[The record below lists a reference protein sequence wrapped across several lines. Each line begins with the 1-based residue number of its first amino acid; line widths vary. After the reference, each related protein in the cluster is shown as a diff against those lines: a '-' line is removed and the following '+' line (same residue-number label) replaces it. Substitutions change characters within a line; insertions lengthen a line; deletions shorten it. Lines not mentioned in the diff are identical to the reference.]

1 MKKILVLNGPNLNL
15 LGVREPDVYG
25 TVTLADIERE
35 VTEYAAERGASV
47 DCFQSNHEGA
57 LIDKL
62 HEARGAYDGIVYNPG
77 AHTHYSYAL
86 RDAVSSIDVPT
97 VEVHLSD
104 ISAREEFRRIS
115 VIAPVCVAQIKG
127 KGKEGYKEAVERGE
141 PGDVRGVAHE
151 ERAHA
156 RIGAGGAE
164 TIEARPGSRSER
176 GAIGRAAHR
185 RPPCSPLC
193 PCP

>member
-127 KGKEGYKEAVERGE
+127 K
-141 PGDVRGVAHE
+141 
-151 ERAHA
+151 
-156 RIGAGGAE
+156 
-164 TIEARPGSRSER
+164 
-176 GAIGRAAHR
+176 
-185 RPPCSPLC
+185 
-193 PCP
+193 

>member
-127 KGKEGYKEAVERGE
+127 KGK
-141 PGDVRGVAHE
+141 
-151 ERAHA
+151 
-156 RIGAGGAE
+156 
-164 TIEARPGSRSER
+164 
-176 GAIGRAAHR
+176 
-185 RPPCSPLC
+185 
-193 PCP
+193 